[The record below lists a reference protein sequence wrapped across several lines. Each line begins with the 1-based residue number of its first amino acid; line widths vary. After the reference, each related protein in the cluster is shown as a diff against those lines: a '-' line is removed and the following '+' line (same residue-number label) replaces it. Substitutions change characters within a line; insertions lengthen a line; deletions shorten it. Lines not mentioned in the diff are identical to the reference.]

1 MLKDRTQ
8 MRPMSLLGGLFSGS
22 QGANW
27 QPEMAATTEQAQELY
42 KQQQEAIRQ
51 QRDFAQALAAQSP
64 QAIQAQQQLL
74 GQLQQR
80 VAGTAPSVAQTQL
93 AQAAGQGIAGVGAA
107 LAGQRGSGANVGLT
121 QRNIAGMGAQSMQD
135 LAGRAA
141 TLRAQEQMGAEQS
154 LMGLAGQQLSQVQ
167 AARQAELQAGQAQQA
182 EIQQA
187 IANRQKLQAAMAAGK
202 QEFQAGLVG
211 GLLGAGATAVK
222 GMAKGGAVEDE
233 EKEDFASA
241 FSKNMESIAQPQSRM
256 AQAGKMAG
264 SSIGGFAS
272 QLMAKKPKILGA
284 TKGGYSGANLGL
296 ATEMPQ
302 MINPMATSQNI
313 GALNLGMAKG
323 GKVPAM
329 VSPGEK
335 YLPPSEVEKVKK
347 GEKEPVNAGRMIPGK
362 AKVAGDSLKNDTVP
376 ATLEEGGIVIPRS
389 VMQSENPAEKARQF
403 VSAVLAKQKMKR
415 K

>member
-1 MLKDRTQ
+1 
-8 MRPMSLLGGLFSGS
+8 MSFIGGLFSGS

-42 KQQQEAIRQ
+42 KQQQDAIARQ
-51 QRDFAQALAAQSP
+51 RQFAQALAAQSP
-64 QAIQAQQQLL
+64 EAIKAQQQLL
-74 GQLQQR
+74 GQLQGR
-80 VAGTAPSVAQTQL
+80 AAGTGPSVAQSQL
-93 AQAAGQGIAGVGAA
+93 AQATGQGIAGVGAA

-121 QRNIAGMGAQSMQD
+121 QRNIAGMGAGAMQQM
-135 LAGRAA
+135 AGQAA
-141 TLRAQEQMGAEQS
+141 TLRAQEQLGAEQA
-154 LMGLAGQQLSQVQ
+154 LMGLTGQQLSQTQ
-167 AARQAELQAGQAQQA
+167 AAQQAELAAGQAQQA
-182 EIQQA
+182 QIQQA
-187 IANRQKLQAAMAAGK
+187 IANRNQQMQAMAAGK

-211 GLLGAGATAVK
+211 GLIGAGATAVK
-222 GMAKGGAVEDE
+222 GMAKGGSVEKDDE

-241 FSKNMESIAQPQSRM
+241 FSKNMESMYQPQSRM

-264 SSIGGFAS
+264 SAIGGFAS

>member
-1 MLKDRTQ
+1 
-8 MRPMSLLGGLFSGS
+8 MSFIGGLFSGS

-42 KQQQEAIRQ
+42 KQQQDAIARQ
-51 QRDFAQALAAQSP
+51 RQFAQALAAQSP
-64 QAIQAQQQLL
+64 EAIKAQQQLL
-74 GQLQQR
+74 GQLQGR
-80 VAGTAPSVAQTQL
+80 AAGTGPSVAQSQL
-93 AQAAGQGIAGVGAA
+93 AQATGQGIAGVGAA

-167 AARQAELQAGQAQQA
+167 AARQQELQAGQAQQA
-182 EIQQA
+182 QIQQA
-187 IANRQKLQAAMAAGK
+187 IANRNQLMQAMAGGK
-202 QEFQAGLVG
+202 QEFQAGLIG

-222 GMAKGGAVEDE
+222 GMAKGGSVEKDDE
-233 EKEDFASA
+233 KKEDFASA
-241 FSKNMESIAQPQSRM
+241 FSKNMESMSQPQSRM

-362 AKVAGDSLKNDTVP
+362 ARVAGDSLKNDTVP

-403 VSAVLAKQKMKR
+403 VAAVIAKQKMKR

>member
-1 MLKDRTQ
+1 
-8 MRPMSLLGGLFSGS
+8 MSFIGGLFSGS

-27 QPEMAATTEQAQELY
+27 QPEMAATPEQAQELY

-167 AARQAELQAGQAQQA
+167 AARQQELQAGQAQQA
-182 EIQQA
+182 QIQQA
-187 IANRQKLQAAMAAGK
+187 IANRNQLMQAMAGGK
-202 QEFQAGLVG
+202 QEFQAGLIG

-222 GMAKGGAVEDE
+222 GMAKGGSVEKDDE

-241 FSKNMESIAQPQSRM
+241 FSKNMESMAQPQSRM

-403 VSAVLAKQKMKR
+403 VAAVIAKQKMKR